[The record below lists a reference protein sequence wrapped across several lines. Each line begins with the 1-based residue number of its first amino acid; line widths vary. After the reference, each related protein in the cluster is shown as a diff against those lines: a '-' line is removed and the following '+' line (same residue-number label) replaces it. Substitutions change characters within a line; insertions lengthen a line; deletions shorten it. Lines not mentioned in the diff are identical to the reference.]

1 MAATLVT
8 GLDIEAIYKIE
19 FVFIG
24 IVLARS

>member
-1 MAATLVT
+1 MLVT
-8 GLDIEAIYKIE
+8 GFDIEAIQKME